1 MTRVPTK
8 QVSDPHLDAKIF
20 PCAHPYGT
28 GSVQSE
34 GTSVQPFRV
43 CRSRLLTLQ
52 SFFRRSSRYAF
63 WMLDMSI
70 KRQLFF
76 NNLCRRRCGPSS
88 AGPADADRFTQVYG
102 SIVPHSIPEST
113 SWWKLQKFELAA
125 ICDDAEA
132 GFALTI
138 ALFSLSLWGVL
149 ILICPF
155 QTLFHAHIL
164 RSA

>member
-1 MTRVPTK
+1 
-8 QVSDPHLDAKIF
+8 
-20 PCAHPYGT
+20 
-28 GSVQSE
+28 
-34 GTSVQPFRV
+34 
-43 CRSRLLTLQ
+43 
-52 SFFRRSSRYAF
+52 
-63 WMLDMSI
+63 MSI

>member
-1 MTRVPTK
+1 MTLVLTK

-43 CRSRLLTLQ
+43 CRSRLLALQ

-76 NNLCRRRCGPSS
+76 NNLYRRRCGPSS
-88 AGPADADRFTQVYG
+88 AGPADSDKFTQTYG
-102 SIVPHSIPEST
+102 SIVVNQLVE
-113 SWWKLQKFELAA
+113 AA
-125 ICDDAEA
+125 EIRAPGD
-132 GFALTI
+132 L
-138 ALFSLSLWGVL
+138 
-149 ILICPF
+149 
-155 QTLFHAHIL
+155 
-164 RSA
+164 

>member
-1 MTRVPTK
+1 MCRLDFFVFVACVQTD

-43 CRSRLLTLQ
+43 CRSRLLALQ

-70 KRQLFF
+70 KRQLFLS
-76 NNLCRRRCGPSS
+76 NLYRKRCCPSS
-88 AGPADADRFTQVYG
+88 AGPADADRFTQTYG
-102 SIVPHSIPEST
+102 SILPRHILEST
-113 SWWKLQKFELAA
+113 SWWKQQKFELQVTVHNTHA
-125 ICDDAEA
+125 
-132 GFALTI
+132 
-138 ALFSLSLWGVL
+138 
-149 ILICPF
+149 CPF
-155 QTLFHAHIL
+155 VNLWF
-164 RSA
+164 